1 MFLQVNVEIDKKNE
15 YYSTRFCMDFINK
28 VKNLICVI
36 LSYSLHFTFFLPA
49 GMLPCA
55 ACLSTTNFAATQREI
70 GSMTD

>member
-15 YYSTRFCMDFINK
+15 YYSIRFLHGFDKQGKESNI
-28 VKNLICVI
+28 VV
-36 LSYSLHFTFFLPA
+36 LSYSLHFTFFLLA